1 MSTAPRLTS
10 RNLFDA
16 VFATIP
22 ADVVLDTGPDTLR
35 EKCARMASGRAAVA
49 AAVEDNDNNGEGG
62 VGTATVAAEGFF
74 LESSDAPMSDT
85 GVMDVSAMMRRAAEA
100 TETEDVAAPPV
111 DGSLRHVFD
120 LQLDADDEAVREAT
134 KYAVLLAAN
143 EEGEAEETANAEYEN
158 RGKGAG
164 VGNSREALRAG
175 FSSPRQKPQQRDTAD
190 TSRRPALTAEEQMAI
205 MRPDEGIRH
214 EGRCVLFRHCKGFG
228 FITPEV
234 GGPDVYF
241 TRDNVE
247 YVFTRRVLEAYYCGN
262 LPAVL
267 KPKDASRGTGGGD
280 RKANRAPASVLGASS
295 TAPSAS
301 ASHNTTS
308 QSAEEEAG
316 TAKTEANAKG
326 VTEVGDAGDRHNAE
340 NTPNDITST
349 TSTVVD
355 DGDARAH
362 SLVQQAAAL
371 LTPEAARLLLL
382 FLQVGKPIVSISET
396 VTFATRWNRAG
407 NRAGNHAGNH
417 ASRRLRADDVRGLPA
432 NGYALMV
439 EQAWFERL
447 FPRASGRRTE
457 ERGRGTTA
465 SGTDECLAR
474 RCGTICMYDADE
486 LRGVIRSDED
496 DTSGVLFY
504 SDAFLWDPSMD
515 PARCRPSVGLVVRY
529 SVAGRDRYGKEV
541 ASLITAT
548 DDSAISE
555 TNAEWAA
562 DRGAEDHERRKQG
575 RGGNVLGSGGGSGAG
590 GGGSTREADTTG
602 RKRRR
607 DEELLLLEEDDYG
620 FM

>member
-1 MSTAPRLTS
+1 MSSAARLTS
-10 RNLFDA
+10 RNLFDT
-16 VFATIP
+16 VFSTIP
-22 ADVVLDTGPDTLR
+22 ADVVLDTGPETLR
-35 EKCARMASGRAAVA
+35 EKCARMASGRTAAA
-49 AAVEDNDNNGEGG
+49 AAVEDNDNNGESG

-74 LESSDAPMSDT
+74 LESSGAPMSNT
-85 GVMDVSAMMRRAAEA
+85 GVIDVSAMMRRAAEA
-100 TETEDVAAPPV
+100 TEMEEVAAPPG

-134 KYAVLLAAN
+134 KYAALLVAN
-143 EEGEAEETANAEYEN
+143 EEGEAEETAKAEYRN
-158 RGKGAG
+158 KGKGAG
-164 VGNSREALRAG
+164 VGNNREASRAG
-175 FSSPRQKPQQRDTAD
+175 HSSQRQKQQQRDMAD
-190 TSRRPALTAEEQMAI
+190 ASRRLALTAEEQMAI
-205 MRPDEGIRH
+205 MRPEEGIRH

-228 FITPEV
+228 FIAPEV

-247 YVFTRRVLEAYYCGN
+247 YFFTRRVLEAYYCGN

-280 RKANRAPASVLGASS
+280 RRANRATASVLGASS
-295 TAPSAS
+295 DTTTTSAS

-308 QSAEEEAG
+308 QSAAEEAG
-316 TAKTEANAKG
+316 KAKTEANTKG
-326 VTEVGDAGDRHNAE
+326 TTEVGDAGDRHNAE
-340 NTPNDITST
+340 NKPNDTKST
-349 TSTVVD
+349 TSKAVD
-355 DGDARAH
+355 DGDARTQ

-382 FLQVGKPIVSISET
+382 FLQVGKPIVSMSET
-396 VTFATRWNRAG
+396 VTFTTRWNRAG
-407 NRAGNHAGNH
+407 NQ
-417 ASRRLRADDVRGLPA
+417 ASRRLRADELRGLPA

-457 ERGRGTTA
+457 ERGRGTT
-465 SGTDECLAR
+465 SGGTDECLAR
-474 RCGTICMYDADE
+474 RCGTIRMYDADE
-486 LRGVIRSDED
+486 LRGVIRSEED
-496 DTSGVLFY
+496 DMSGVLFY

-515 PARCRPSVGLVVRY
+515 PARCRPSVGLIVRY

-541 ASLITAT
+541 ASLITTT

-555 TNAEWAA
+555 ANAEWAT

-575 RGGNVLGSGGGSGAG
+575 RSGNVLGSGSGSGAG
-590 GGGSTREADTTG
+590 GGGSTREAETAG